1 MALLKTSELRPK
13 PMTFLKGCTALTTT
27 RPHNSVVV
35 GSSPTRP
42 TLVEKP
48 RRARQWVAPPVA
60 LGLLSFGC
68 LIGGGSSEMGS
79 HRFSMSSSG
88 IIFELG
94 VLYLG
99 GDE

>member
-1 MALLKTSELRPK
+1 MFVSA
-13 PMTFLKGCTALTTT
+13 C
-27 RPHNSVVV
+27 
-35 GSSPTRP
+35 
-42 TLVEKP
+42 
-48 RRARQWVAPPVA
+48 RARIP
-60 LGLLSFGC
+60 LIGC